1 MRPDVLL
8 APQAIAGRCGGP
20 LLAGSARSCL
30 AAAGSAR
37 SFAAAAFLGSCSMVV
52 GCGQP
57 PPKSQ
62 FPTADDALGR
72 MHDSYA
78 CTVGVRGTAKVDLI
92 AKKGRI
98 KAEVDLTAVNPESV
112 RFDVTTPVVFS
123 QLYTLTS
130 DGKDFKFADQEQKQ
144 FLFGPAKE
152 CNLARF
158 TQVPVPPHALV
169 SLLRGEA
176 PVLVHTKEQARISW
190 NEDGYYQ
197 LLLQSKHAASQE
209 IRLQIPDEDF
219 DKPWKDQRVRVT
231 YVRVAQQARDIYQAD
246 LSNHKSTNTS
256 EPLVDEDGLEE
267 PVLPS
272 GPACAAELPRTI
284 RFRVPN
290 TKDDV
295 EFDYSDTARWNPP
308 LIPGTFDQPVP
319 GGMPKQFVD
328 CK

>member
-1 MRPDVLL
+1 VRPSVDLTINLRLNRGCLV
-8 APQAIAGRCGGP
+8 AAGLG
-20 LLAGSARSCL
+20 L
-30 AAAGSAR
+30 AA
-37 SFAAAAFLGSCSMVV
+37 
-52 GCGQP
+52 CGTP
-57 PPKSQ
+57 PPASQ
-62 FPTADDALGR
+62 FPSADDALDR
-72 MHDSYA
+72 MHASYA

-158 TQVPVPPHALV
+158 TQVRVPPHALV

-176 PVLVHTKEQARISW
+176 PVLVHTKEQAAISW
-190 NEDGYYQ
+190 NDGGYYQ

-209 IRLQIPDEDF
+209 IRLEIPDEDF
-219 DKPWKDQRVRVT
+219 AKPWKEQRVRVS
-231 YVRVAQQARDIYQAD
+231 YVRVAQQDRDIYQVD
-246 LSNHKSTNTS
+246 LSKHAPSSTS
-256 EPLVDEDGLEE
+256 EPLVDEDFPDES
-267 PVLPS
+267 VAPS
-272 GPACAAELPRTI
+272 GPACSAELPRKI

-295 EFDYSDTARWNPP
+295 VFDYSDTARWNPP
-308 LIPGTFDQPVP
+308 LIPGTFDQQVP

>member
-1 MRPDVLL
+1 VLPEKKLSAMFLVSAL
-8 APQAIAGRCGGP
+8 A
-20 LLAGSARSCL
+20 
-30 AAAGSAR
+30 
-37 SFAAAAFLGSCSMVV
+37 

-57 PPKSQ
+57 PPASQ

-72 MHDSYA
+72 MHESYA

-158 TQVPVPPHALV
+158 TQVPVPPQALV

-176 PVLVHTKEQARISW
+176 PVLVHTKDQAQISW
-190 NEDGYYQ
+190 SEDGYYKV
-197 LLLQSKHAASQE
+197 LLQSKHAASQE
-209 IRLQIPDEDF
+209 IRLEIPDEDF
-219 DKPWKDQRVRVT
+219 DKPWKEQRVRVT
-231 YVRVAQQARDIYQAD
+231 YVRVAQQLRDIYQAD

-267 PVLPS
+267 SVPPS
-272 GPACAAELPRTI
+272 GPACSAELPRTI

-295 EFDYSDTARWNPP
+295 QFDYADTARWNPP